1 MAKAAVGAADEGAG
15 FGPGCVKNPIDA
27 MILRV
32 NRQLGATDVRL
43 RRGDGSEPEQF
54 VPGTA

>member
-1 MAKAAVGAADEGAG
+1 MLGELDKRRGCSADACNSLLGRIAAP
-15 FGPGCVKNPIDA
+15 GPGCVKSPLDA

-43 RRGDGSEPEQF
+43 R
-54 VPGTA
+54 